1 MMKILKFPICFLALL
16 LINAVPGYN
25 QNLLYPDFKVHN
37 IDTLRSGYKV
47 ETEDINMD
55 GKPDVVALATT
66 PSALVWFENPGWQRH
81 IISGKTYRNISMAF
95 GDMDGDGRRDLAL
108 ASYFNLPE
116 PDQGILHWLKK
127 PLNPS
132 EEWVIEEMKIIPSI
146 HRILWTD
153 LNNDGKNELVIAPT
167 LGPGAKAPEYNSK
180 TTFSYAIPAGNG
192 KYRYETINKELT
204 VLHGITS
211 SDIDRDGKIDLLT
224 ASFEGVS
231 VFYNKTDGT
240 TNNFVRKQI
249 GKGEQD
255 KAPRL
260 GTSEVETGILSNGSL
275 FIATLEPWHG
285 NQLVIY
291 TRPTNPD
298 SLWIRTVLDQ
308 TYNQGHALAL
318 GDLNGDGFDEIVAGY
333 RGRGTSLYVY
343 TNRDKDGRIWERT
356 LLDGNMAASGI
367 SISDINTDGKPDIV
381 AIGTSTNN
389 IRWYEN
395 NGFKQAESLS
405 KTCLVLEK
413 GLNGVGFYSSD
424 GKRLSNVITG
434 KNPHEMVINP
444 EGTIAWVTNTG
455 TMRYDDIAVGE
466 YSVSVVDLKLRK
478 KVGDIDL
485 TPSSRPHGIFFDKV
499 SGLISVSTEYDN
511 QLLIIDPRQGKV
523 IKRFPV
529 NGITPHMTL
538 LTPGAEF
545 GFTSNTRSS
554 TVSRINIK
562 TGKTDIITVA
572 PSPQGLCL
580 SADGT
585 KLFVTCLDRISV
597 IDVQTAIVTGYIPAD
612 AIRIAINPEGNL
624 LVYASRNNK
633 NIGFAD
639 PSNLK
644 VLSEIKLPY
653 EPFSISISP
662 DGQFAFASAEVEEMV
677 YVISLAEKKI
687 VNIIKTV
694 SGSRPDP
701 AMYLW

>member
-1 MMKILKFPICFLALL
+1 MMNNLKFLISTVALL
-16 LINAVPGYN
+16 IINAIPGYN
-25 QNLLYPDFKVHN
+25 QMLLYPDFKIHN

-95 GDMDGDGRRDLAL
+95 EDMDGDGRRDLAL

-116 PDQGILHWLKK
+116 PDQGMLQWLKK

-132 EEWVIEEMKIIPSI
+132 EEWVIEEMKTIPSI
-146 HRILWTD
+146 HRIIWTD

-180 TTFSYAIPAGNG
+180 TTFSYAIPSGKG

-211 SDIDRDGKIDLLT
+211 ADLDKDGTIDLLT

-231 VFYNKTDGT
+231 VFYNKINGN
-240 TNNFVRKQI
+240 TNSFVRKQI

-260 GTSEVETGILSNGSL
+260 GTSEVETGILSDGSL
-275 FIATLEPWHG
+275 FIATIEPWHG

-291 TRPTNPD
+291 THPSDPD

-308 TYNQGHALAL
+308 TYNQGHALAV
-318 GDLNGDGFDEIVAGY
+318 GDLNGDGSDEIVAGF

-395 NGFKQAESLS
+395 NGFKHAESIG
-405 KTCLVLEK
+405 KVCLVLEK
-413 GLNGVGFYSSD
+413 GLNGVAFYSSD

-434 KNPHEMVINP
+434 KNPHEMAINP

-466 YSVSVVDLKLRK
+466 HFVSVVDLKLRK
-478 KVGDIDL
+478 KVGDIDIS
-485 TPSSRPHGIFFDKV
+485 PSSRPHGIFFDKV
-499 SGLISVSTEYDN
+499 SGLLSVSTEYDN
-511 QLLIIDPRQGKV
+511 QILIIDPGQGKV

-529 NGITPHMTL
+529 RGITPHMTL

-562 TGKTDIITVA
+562 TGKTDTITVA

-580 SADGT
+580 SADGSR
-585 KLFVTCLDRISV
+585 LFVSCLDRISV
-597 IDVQTAIVTGYIPAD
+597 IDVKTARVTGYIPAD
-612 AIRIAINPEGNL
+612 AIRIALNPDGNI
-624 LVYASRNNK
+624 LVFASRKNK
-633 NIGFAD
+633 SIGFAD
-639 PSNLK
+639 PNTLQ
-644 VLSEIKLPY
+644 VTGEIKLPY

-662 DGQFAFASAEVEEMV
+662 DGLYAFASAEVEEMV
-677 YVISLAEKKI
+677 YVVSLAEKKA